1 VVIGIAAMRSL
12 RVKFESGAFDQAD
25 GLIEILDEY
34 ARYDPYVLWTSTSV
48 RAALANAR
56 GELDRAL
63 ALADEA
69 LEISRS
75 EADAAAVH
83 LTTSAMVK
91 RERGQ
96 LGDVIPALEYVLHN
110 HPGVTGFRPLLG
122 LAYAEVGRRDEAA
135 ALLQHEI
142 DTELGDHPVNPLW
155 MATVSM
161 VALLAIDLE
170 SAPAARLLYPVLEP
184 WRGRPCTSVVSYN
197 GFVNEILGFLALVLD
212 DLDRAETDFEAAIEQ
227 AARIGARVSHT
238 RSRLGLAR
246 VRARQGDLAGAIEL
260 AGDVVAVAEEIGMTV
275 IADRARQFGA
285 HWAGETSPAR

>member
-1 VVIGIAAMRSL
+1 VIGVAAMRSL
-12 RVKFESGAFDQAD
+12 RAKFESGAFDQAD

-34 ARYDPYVLWTSTSV
+34 ARFDPYVLWTSTSV

-56 GELDRAL
+56 GELDTAL

-69 LEISRS
+69 LEVSRS

-83 LTTSAMVK
+83 LSTVAMVL
-91 RERGQ
+91 RERGR
-96 LGDVIPALEYVLHN
+96 LGEIVPTLEYVVQN

-122 LAYAEVGRRDEAA
+122 LAYAEEGREAEAA
-135 ALLQHEI
+135 EFLQHEI
-142 DTELGDHPVNPLW
+142 DTNLDDHPMNPLW

-170 SAPAARLLYPVLEP
+170 SAPAARMLYPVLEP
-184 WRGRPCTSVVSYN
+184 WRGRACTSVVSYN

-212 DLDRAETDFEAAIEQ
+212 DLDRSADDFEAAIEQ
-227 AARIGARVSHT
+227 AARVGARVSHT

-246 VRARQGDLAGAIEL
+246 VRAGRGDLEAAIDL
-260 AGDVVAVAEEIGMTV
+260 ADAVEAVACEIGMTV
-275 IADRARQFGA
+275 VAEQARGLSA
-285 HWAGETSPAR
+285 HWMSETSPAR